1 MPNAVSK
8 PLHFVKQNTLNL
20 TRFIRNEI
28 NTKNSKV
35 LERSFNPLHF
45 VRQNTLNITKEY
57 LETNSIKK
65 F

>member
-1 MPNAVSK
+1 MPNAVSN

-35 LERSFNPLHF
+35 LERYAVHF
-45 VRQNTLNITKEY
+45 VDQKLLSLSRCIRNEL
-57 LETNSIKK
+57 KK
-65 F
+65 KNF

>member
-1 MPNAVSK
+1 MHNAVSN

-35 LERSFNPLHF
+35 LERSFKCSSFCGPE
-45 VRQNTLNITKEY
+45 IA
-57 LETNSIKK
+57 
-65 F
+65 